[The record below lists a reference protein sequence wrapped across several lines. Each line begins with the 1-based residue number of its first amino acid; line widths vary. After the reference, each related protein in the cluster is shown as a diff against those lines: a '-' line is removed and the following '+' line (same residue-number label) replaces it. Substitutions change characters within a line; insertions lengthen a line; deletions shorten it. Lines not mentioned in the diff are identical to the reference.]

1 MTSRHTGMSKR
12 LAFIAKNKGILA
24 IVAVFL
30 FIVGKFLWDLISAE
44 RYDLAAVF
52 LIATAVFVSAF
63 VACIDTKHPSKEASY
78 PMKLLKLW
86 DMPLET
92 TRTGLWMR
100 AGFIILMGMA
110 LYFSVM
116 YDSWIDDDGKIRLA
130 LMATEGMRVLFWLPL
145 LYWVFRRQYNLV
157 PSNQFEGS
165 KPRLQKSDCPRKF
178 SRREKL
184 VSVSAIAVAIV
195 SSLVIGMWLT

>member
-12 LAFIAKNKGILA
+12 LAFIAKNKGLLA

-30 FIVGKFLWDLISAE
+30 FIVGDFLWELISAE
-44 RYDLAAVF
+44 RYGLAAVF

-63 VACIDTKHPSKEASY
+63 VAAHRETKHPPKEASY

-86 DMPLET
+86 DMPQET
-92 TRTGLWMR
+92 TRTGLWTR
-100 AGFIILMGMA
+100 AGFIILMGIA
-110 LYFSVM
+110 LYLSLN
-116 YDSWIDDDGKIRLA
+116 DSWMDDDGKINLA
-130 LMATEGMRVLFWLPL
+130 LFVTDVMRVLFWLPL

-157 PSNQFEGS
+157 PSNQSEGS
-165 KPRLQKSDCPRKF
+165 KPRLEKSDYPRKL
-178 SRREKL
+178 SAREKL

-195 SSLVIGMWLT
+195 SLLVIGMWLT